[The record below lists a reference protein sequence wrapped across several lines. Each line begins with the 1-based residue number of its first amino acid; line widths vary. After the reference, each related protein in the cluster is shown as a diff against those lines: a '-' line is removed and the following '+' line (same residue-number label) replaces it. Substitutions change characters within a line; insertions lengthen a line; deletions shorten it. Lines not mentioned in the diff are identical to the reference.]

1 MCVDNDDCRCQ
12 HWNTWAKSLIQD
24 YIDYEF
30 RKFLNDHKD
39 VFNVFT
45 IYTQLSRLL
54 EYAIECGQ
62 HIQANK
68 ERQQTLW
75 SSTQKDINELP
86 FMIHSTQ
93 DFYNKSIIIL
103 KFFHMDAYIP
113 YLSLMLYNYKTW
125 FLKKKKKG
133 KQVELVII
141 SFVHFFRELNSQL
154 VSAKWFYP
162 CHKIL
167 IID

>member
-1 MCVDNDDCRCQ
+1 MIVDANIGMHDKKLDTRLY
-12 HWNTWAKSLIQD
+12 WLWVSKV
-24 YIDYEF
+24 
-30 RKFLNDHKD
+30 LNDHKD

-68 ERQQTLW
+68 EGQQTLQ
-75 SSTQKDINELP
+75 SSTQKDMNEIP

-103 KFFHMDAYIP
+103 KFFHMG
-113 YLSLMLYNYKTW
+113 LYTI
-125 FLKKKKKG
+125 
-133 KQVELVII
+133 LVINVI
-141 SFVHFFRELNSQL
+141 
-154 VSAKWFYP
+154 
-162 CHKIL
+162 
-167 IID
+167 